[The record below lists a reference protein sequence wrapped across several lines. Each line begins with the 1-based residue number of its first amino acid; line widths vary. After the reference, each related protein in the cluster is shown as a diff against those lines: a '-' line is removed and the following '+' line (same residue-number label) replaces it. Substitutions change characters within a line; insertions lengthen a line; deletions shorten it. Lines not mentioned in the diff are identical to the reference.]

1 MLSDHQFSDSKDF
14 KYPAG
19 YRKSYPNQG
28 NRGAARHPADIMRD
42 GNPNYPETL
51 MDSARGGGVDGQ
63 GYAEVGQLPNTLSRG
78 GEVDV
83 DGYDNQF
90 PNALPHVYEPFKDPQ
105 DPNSGNYRK
114 SSGPSMAFDNMMG
127 NPMEALDQFP
137 TSYTEDGGEAGGE
150 GGGDGG

>member
-63 GYAEVGQLPNTLSRG
+63 GY
-78 GEVDV
+78 
-83 DGYDNQF
+83 DNQF
-90 PNALPHVYEPFKDPQ
+90 PNALPHVYEPSKDPQ

-150 GGGDGG
+150 AGGDGGGDGG